1 MAFQHIENLQ
11 QEYTDKYVVVNEE
24 LPELQRFHGM
34 TGVVRTVNMNG
45 RALVEFDGD
54 NNIGWYDIDIDFLRV
69 IDEPLPEEIPAEE
82 PAVEK
87 IEEKEDKAPSDLKKA
102 RDEKGDGEMSVDEIL
117 AAAKNDTESEPAV
130 EVVDKPAAADASAM
144 SVDDMLAAARGEAS
158 GTVAEEEAVGE
169 EDATEE
175 PTVAADAS
183 AMSVDDML
191 AAARGEASGTVAE
204 EEAGVEEDATEAV
217 EEPATEEVEQQA
229 ASSGELP
236 TDVDGMIAYC
246 QRVDGDG

>member
-69 IDEPLPEEIPAEE
+69 IDEPLPEEIPAQE

-87 IEEKEDKAPSDLKKA
+87 KEEKENKAPSDLKKA
-102 RDEKGDGEMSVDEIL
+102 RDEKDNGEAPATADPTAMSVDE
-117 AAAKNDTESEPAV
+117 
-130 EVVDKPAAADASAM
+130 
-144 SVDDMLAAARGEAS
+144 MLAAARGEAS
-158 GTVAEEEAVGE
+158 DAGNAEEAVAEE
-169 EDATEE
+169 ATTEK
-175 PTVAADAS
+175 PTVAADPT
-183 AMSVDDML
+183 AMSVDEML
-191 AAARGEASGTVAE
+191 AAARGEASNAGNAEEAVAE
-204 EEAGVEEDATEAV
+204 EEAVEEAATEG
-217 EEPATEEVEQQA
+217 EEQKT
-229 ASSGELP
+229 ASSEELP

-246 QRVDGDG
+246 QRVDG

>member
-69 IDEPLPEEIPAEE
+69 IDEPLPEETPAPE

-87 IEEKEDKAPSDLKKA
+87 KEEKEDKAPSDLKKA
-102 RDEKGDGEMSVDEIL
+102 RDEKDSGEMSVDEIL
-117 AAAKNDTESEPAV
+117 AAAKEDTESKPAAGV
-130 EVVDKPAAADASAM
+130 ADKPAAADASAM
-144 SVDDMLAAARGEAS
+144 SVDDMLAAARGEAG
-158 GTVAEEEAVGE
+158 GTVAEEEAV
-169 EDATEE
+169 
-175 PTVAADAS
+175 
-183 AMSVDDML
+183 
-191 AAARGEASGTVAE
+191 AE
-204 EEAGVEEDATEAV
+204 EA
-217 EEPATEEVEQQA
+217 
-229 ASSGELP
+229 
-236 TDVDGMIAYC
+236 I
-246 QRVDGDG
+246 